1 MLALLGALPDLL
13 TALHLCFFA
22 MLGHRPVI
30 ELVYAHLGVLRQNA
44 KNPPGGTRRVS

>member
-30 ELVYAHLGVLRQNA
+30 NSFTRTWGCCVRMKKPTGWD
-44 KNPPGGTRRVS
+44 RRVS